1 MTVTIDD
8 KKIVKTAKTA
18 AILLVA
24 AFVVVFL
31 ALSSKVFHF
40 SESNPYQYQADYER
54 LSAPEKGVAASMRK
68 RGEVQSKVLGT
79 NRRANGKGNG
89 FFDEVEKIHR
99 NK

>member
-8 KKIVKTAKTA
+8 KKILKTAKTA

-40 SESNPYQYQADYER
+40 SESNP
-54 LSAPEKGVAASMRK
+54 
-68 RGEVQSKVLGT
+68 
-79 NRRANGKGNG
+79 
-89 FFDEVEKIHR
+89 
-99 NK
+99 